1 MTSSFVHL
9 HNHTEFSL
17 LDGAARI
24 DELVGQA
31 AAMGMPAIAVTDH
44 GVMYG
49 AVDFYKACKKHG
61 VKPIL
66 GAELYVATRT
76 RFQKDSRDHDF
87 NHHLTVV
94 AETQTGYQN
103 LLKLVTAGW
112 LEGYYYRPRVDTE
125 LLAQLSEGLI
135 ATSGCLG
142 GEVCTA
148 LNQDR
153 WDHAVQTAGR
163 YKEIFGP
170 DNYFIELQDHGLPE
184 QKKVNPLL
192 LDLAKHAGLRVVA
205 TNDLHYTKR
214 EDSKAHDVLLC
225 IQTGKTMNDP
235 GRFKFDAEEFYLKSA
250 EEMRALFAHVPE
262 ACDVTL
268 EIGERCNVELTFGKL
283 HLPPYT
289 PPTGE
294 PQEAYLRRLVDE
306 GAAKRYGSPL
316 SAEVRDRV
324 SHELEIIISM
334 GFAGYFLIVA
344 DLIAFAKR
352 SGIRVGPGR
361 GSAAGSVVSYC
372 LEITDLDPLRW
383 GLIFERFLNP
393 ERRQMPDIDMDF
405 DDRRRGE
412 MIRYV
417 SEKYGEDHVAQIVT
431 FATIKGKQAIRD
443 AARVLDYPYAVGDRL
458 AKMYPPSI
466 LGKDAPLAACFDK
479 SVAWPEPGHN
489 DAYPNAS
496 DLRKTYEEDEISR
509 NVIDIAR
516 SLEGLR
522 RQYSVH
528 AAGVV
533 IGAEPLAN
541 FMPLQRTDDDHGG
554 IVTQYEMKAVEELG
568 LLKMD
573 FLGLRN
579 LTVIEDTLAN
589 LRKTRGIEL
598 DIDNPPL
605 DDRKTYEML
614 SAGDTIAVFQ
624 LESPGMRELCKRLRP
639 DRFEDV
645 MALVALYRP
654 GPLGEKMHIE
664 YANRKHGVKKVEYLH
679 ADLAPVL
686 EKTYGIICYQE
697 QCLEIAVNMAGFTM
711 AEADTLR
718 KAIGKKVG
726 DIMRAQREKFVNGC
740 VGKDYSK
747 ELAEKLWEMIDH
759 FSGYGFNA
767 SHACGYA
774 FIAFQTAYLK
784 AHYPVEYMAALLTSV
799 RANQDRSA
807 LYLAECRSLGIKV
820 FPPDVNES
828 EADFTPTVEGGIRFG
843 LAAVRNVGAN
853 VVAAIVRARAD
864 RPFASFADFVHRVD
878 PIALNK
884 RVVEALTKA
893 GAFDSLGLDRST
905 LLTISVDKGLVLAD
919 RAAQMMD
926 AAAEQRRN
934 EQIGQFSLFGGS
946 EEAHGQPMAEL
957 RSNGEELPQTILLAA
972 EKEMLGVYVSHHPL
986 LSVEGALRAS
996 TDLRVADAAAAPQG
1010 FARTAGGIVTRLTRR
1025 FTKKGEAMA
1034 IFTLEDLDGAIEV
1047 VVFPSVYQKAEALL
1061 ANDVIVCVKGK
1072 IEVRDESEPP
1082 KLVAIDIWRPNLEA
1096 GGDPLVLRIPA
1107 TSCTPVLID
1116 KLKETLH
1123 AHPGLTPVHVHL
1135 EGGGKPKV
1143 LRLSDQFRVERRNG
1157 LYAEIKSLLGS
1168 GATIER

>member
-1 MTSSFVHL
+1 LTGSYVHL

-24 DELVGQA
+24 NELVGQA
-31 AAMGMPAIAVTDH
+31 AAMGMPALAVTDH

-49 AVDFYKACKKHG
+49 AVDFYKACVKAG
-61 VKPIL
+61 IKPIL
-66 GAELYVATRT
+66 GAELYVATRS

-112 LEGYYYRPRVDTE
+112 LEGYYYRPRIDTD
-125 LLAQLSEGLI
+125 LLSELADGLI

-142 GEVCTA
+142 GEVCTYLNEDRFEDA
-148 LNQDR
+148 LKV
-153 WDHAVQTAGR
+153 AAR
-163 YKEIFGP
+163 YRDIFGS

-184 QKKVNPLL
+184 QRKVNPML
-192 LDLAKHAGLRVVA
+192 LDIAKELGVRPVA

-235 GRFKFDAEEFYLKSA
+235 GRFKFDAEEFYLKTP

-268 EIGERCNVELTFGKL
+268 EIAERCNVELTFGKL
-283 HLPPYT
+283 HLPPFT
-289 PPTGE
+289 APTGE
-294 PQEAYLRRLVDE
+294 AQEDYLRRLVRE
-306 GAAKRYGSPL
+306 GTVKRYGSSP
-316 SAEVRDRV
+316 AEEVRTRID
-324 SHELEIIISM
+324 HELAIIISM

-405 DDRRRGE
+405 DERRRGE

-417 SEKYGEDHVAQIVT
+417 TEKYGEDRVAQIVT

-466 LGKDAPLAACFDK
+466 LGKDAPLGACFDK
-479 SVAWPEPGHN
+479 AVSWPEPGHN
-489 DAYPNAS
+489 DAYPNAA
-496 DLRKTYEEDEISR
+496 DLRRAYEEDEISR

-541 FMPLQRTDDDHGG
+541 FMPLQRTDDDQGG
-554 IVTQYEMKAVEELG
+554 IVTQYEMTAVEELG

-589 LRKTRGIEL
+589 LRRTRGIEL

-605 DDRKTYEML
+605 DDAPTYEML
-614 SAGDTIAVFQ
+614 SRGDTIAVFQ

-679 ADLAPVL
+679 ADLAPIL

-697 QCLEIAVNMAGFTM
+697 QCLEIAVQMAGYTM

-718 KAIGKKVG
+718 KAIGKKIAEV
-726 DIMRAQREKFVNGC
+726 MRGEREKFVQGC
-740 VGKDYSK
+740 IGKGYSK
-747 ELAEKLWEMIDH
+747 DLAEKLWEMIDH

-784 AHYPVEYMAALLTSV
+784 AHYRVEYMAALLTSV

-807 LYLAECRSLGIKV
+807 LYLAECRALGIEV

-828 EADFTPTVEGGIRFG
+828 DADFTPTPDGGIRFG

-853 VVAAIVRARAD
+853 VVAAIVRARGAG
-864 RPFASFADFVHRVD
+864 PFRSFEEFVTRNEATV
-878 PIALNK
+878 LNK
-884 RVVEALTKA
+884 RVVEALAKA
-893 GAFDSLGLDRST
+893 GAFDSLGARRSD
-905 LLTISVDKGLVLAD
+905 LLTVDREKGFVL
-919 RAAQMMD
+919 RLEVENLLD
-926 AAAEQRRN
+926 AAARMKRDEETGQGAFFSSGD
-934 EQIGQFSLFGGS
+934 IGGLTLLPSV
-946 EEAHGQPMAEL
+946 
-957 RSNGEELPQTILLAA
+957 EELPQQMLLAA
-972 EKEMLGVYVSHHPL
+972 EKDMLGVYVSHHPL
-986 LSVEGALRAS
+986 LAVEGALRAS
-996 TDLRVADAAAAPQG
+996 TDLRIADAAHAQMG
-1010 FARTAGGIVTRLTRR
+1010 VMRTAGGIVTHLVRR

-1034 IFTLEDLDGAIEV
+1034 IFALEDLDGAIEV
-1047 VVFPSVYQKAEALL
+1047 VVFPSVYAKAEAVL
-1061 ANDVIVCVKGK
+1061 ANDVIACVKGK
-1072 IEVRDESEPP
+1072 VEVRDDGEPP
-1082 KLVAIDIWRPNLEA
+1082 KLVAVEIWRPNLEA
-1096 GGDPLVLRIPA
+1096 GGDPLVLKIPKDRA
-1107 TSCTPVLID
+1107 PALITPLREVLESHPGPTPVQVVLVGAD
-1116 KLKETLH
+1116 GEQVLKLKI
-1123 AHPGLTPVHVHL
+1123 
-1135 EGGGKPKV
+1135 
-1143 LRLSDQFRVERRNG
+1143 SDSLRVERRNG
-1157 LYAEIKSLLGS
+1157 LYAELKSLLGS
-1168 GATIER
+1168 GATVER